1 MFRACGKVLK
11 EGRKLLQVPFLQPG
25 SRVYK
30 CFLYSLRRQP
40 TRSCR
45 IIVKQ
50 CLFEPS
56 SEANFGTGK
65 VIDIEIGESIQLD
78 RRGS

>member
-11 EGRKLLQVPFLQPG
+11 EGGERLQVPSLRPG

-30 CFLYSLRRQP
+30 RFLCSLRRQSIRP
-40 TRSCR
+40 CR
-45 IIVKQ
+45 FIVKQ

-56 SEANFGTGK
+56 SEATL
-65 VIDIEIGESIQLD
+65 VQV
-78 RRGS
+78 R